1 MATKLIVA
9 TFGIDKS
16 FEIQTDETPARLVAT
31 VFWSELSAMRLRE
44 SEAQE
49 YALLFAASPA
59 LLAACKAT
67 LEDLQIASETYETCH
82 EEPGFRSGSG
92 RNPADLDVTLE
103 TQDQLKAAITM
114 AEKGK

>member
-1 MATKLIVA
+1 MADKGNTFIEIWSGDKLVDIILPEPSTTTA
-9 TFGIDKS
+9 KS
-16 FEIQTDETPARLVAT
+16 PTPLDRELVK
-31 VFWSELSAMRLRE
+31 VFQDRRN
-44 SEAQE
+44 
-49 YALLFAASPA
+49 

-82 EEPGFRSGSG
+82 EEPGFRSGLG

-114 AEKGK
+114 AEKGE